1 MVTYFQTEA
10 QVLIKQ
16 LAQDDLEYV
25 EKQKQEEK
33 AKANK
38 KKKKQLKKEQAKQN
52 RANRTLKDSQ
62 KDATIKE
69 KGTDQAQAGH
79 GLEDAGSSSDSDSSS
94 DSSSSSSSTDSDSDD
109 ETELEKD
116 ADAEDGFLEQWC
128 ETLHNTINKPMYEAF
143 KIKEDDAAEEEKVR
157 AMVRGIIF
165 VGEAFITALKTR
177 RRRNALK
184 KFMLSKQ
191 KLLVDVDNEKI
202 RDENNRD
209 RNKLELF
216 TNGRNQEYAYFI
228 SDKDLQ
234 VGLDKYGRR
243 YDTVTSLKDVR
254 LTPSEWQIEC
264 WNDWDTQE
272 RWLRYRVQ
280 WLPEEWWADVILP
293 VYIQFAVQARL
304 VDINIEHELGSIK
317 TQRFYKLINFI
328 NTEMCGQWHQR
339 VLIVLAWI
347 IGAVKTVVDTTEW
360 HYRSSLLIQTIEQTL
375 TARRGGSGRGGG
387 RGGTSLMDVCVS
399 IVVMK
404 SSSALLADLLD
415 KVKEAGKG
423 GNCCVLWKGGG
434 VEGWNCG
441 SPVQTVS
448 LCTVPAECKV
458 VCSRICTP
466 DTPLLFIYFVFRPR
480 KHPKVVGAQS
490 HPPHFEPRFGRR
502 REQRRRQRQ
511 IPSIDLLL
519 VVQSK
524 LGPQPRVGVV
534 DSSRFNLSNHH
545 DRLFRDIDVEQVSVV
560 AGDGGGGDLCERKD

>member
-1 MVTYFQTEA
+1 MRGLAFLRALLSNLLSKASAFTTPPTPITIRKYGLLILLFLAVPKICWDLLRLRSYAIKDEAPEGKTDPAIRVLRLALSKALSDLNRCWEQVLIPYCQDEIVDITPMVTYFQTEA

-79 GLEDAGSSSDSDSSS
+79 GLEDAGSSSDSDSDS
-94 DSSSSSSSTDSDSDD
+94 DSSSSSSTDSDSDD

-423 GNCCVLWKGGG
+423 GNCCVLWGGGG
-434 VEGWNCG
+434 VEGWKCG

-448 LCTVPAECKV
+448 HLY
-458 VCSRICTP
+458 CSCRM
-466 DTPLLFIYFVFRPR
+466 
-480 KHPKVVGAQS
+480 QS
-490 HPPHFEPRFGRR
+490 CL
-502 REQRRRQRQ
+502 Q
-511 IPSIDLLL
+511 
-519 VVQSK
+519 
-524 LGPQPRVGVV
+524 
-534 DSSRFNLSNHH
+534 
-545 DRLFRDIDVEQVSVV
+545 
-560 AGDGGGGDLCERKD
+560 